1 MSESSVDDRAGRPA
15 GSLAA
20 RAQSLPVPAVRRAR
34 RAVLAL
40 AVALSAAVIG
50 ACGPPPLRQPD
61 FERAWLVP
69 ANVLQR
75 WHEAKDRLGPTFAGT
90 PAWRTEMEF
99 LERELRERGVRI
111 LPREP
116 VSYARWHTADDPAA
130 GRWSLAVDGK
140 PVEVASYWAYS
151 GATSEAG
158 VTAPL
163 VLYDPKAPGDLEG
176 KIVVFQVP
184 ALPEPLPPV
193 FQPPAREF
201 ATVDL
206 GAPGLATDQWYQSNY
221 PTRFGRWDEVLRK
234 GGAAGGLVVFD
245 MGPGR
250 ARGLYTFPLLS
261 AEPVGVPGLYLDR
274 EAGRGVIAAAQAG
287 RSATLRLLAETTKTD
302 AWFLAGVLPG
312 RDFGTDEDE
321 LVLLVTHTD
330 GPNLTQENGPLAI
343 LAVVDWLAKVTAL
356 ERRRSVLVL
365 LDPQH
370 YMPGRHLV
378 DWYAKHPEIERR
390 IVAGIVVEQL
400 GQREYVERDGQFV
413 PSGRPETTLLF
424 AQDNPRLVQMA
435 IDAVVAEGL
444 PRTEVRVPARGQGQ
458 WSGLRD
464 VIDRRIP
471 GFGTSTDMSAYW
483 STAPGIESFDSE
495 LAYRQVAAITRLTL
509 GLMEADLAAIAIPD
523 RAKKHGTDPS
533 PPTP

>member
-1 MSESSVDDRAGRPA
+1 VDFDR
-15 GSLAA
+15 S
-20 RAQSLPVPAVRRAR
+20 
-34 RAVLAL
+34 
-40 AVALSAAVIG
+40 
-50 ACGPPPLRQPD
+50 
-61 FERAWLVP
+61 WLVP

-90 PAWRTEMEF
+90 PAWRTQMDF
-99 LERELRERGVRI
+99 LERELRERGVKI
-111 LPREP
+111 LPRET

-130 GRWSLAVDGK
+130 GRWSLVVDGR

-151 GATSEAG
+151 GSTPAEG
-158 VTAPL
+158 ITAPL
-163 VLYDPKAPGDLEG
+163 VLYDPKAPADLKG
-176 KIVVFQVP
+176 RIVVFRVP
-184 ALPEPLPPV
+184 PLPDPLPPV
-193 FQPPAREF
+193 FRPPAHEF
-201 ATVDL
+201 ATADL

-221 PTRFGRWDEVLRK
+221 PTRLGRWDEVLRK

-261 AEPVGVPGLYLDR
+261 AEPIGVPGLYLDR
-274 EAGRGVIAAAQAG
+274 EAGRAVVAAAQAG
-287 RSATLRLLAETTKTD
+287 GRATLRLLAETTPTE

-312 RDFGTDEDE
+312 RSFGTDEDE

-330 GPNLTQENGPLAI
+330 GPNLTQENGGLAI
-343 LAVVDWLAKVTAL
+343 LAMVDWLARVPQR

-378 DWYAKHPEIERR
+378 DWYEKHPDIAAR
-390 IVAGIVVEQL
+390 IVAGIGVEQI

-413 PSGRPETTLLF
+413 PSGRPEAFQVF

-458 WSGLRD
+458 WAGLGD
-464 VIDRRIP
+464 VAVKRRIP

-483 STAPGIESFDSE
+483 STAPGIASFDAA
-495 LAYRQVAAITRLTL
+495 LAERQVAMLTRLAL
-509 GLMEADLAAIAIPD
+509 GLMEADLADIALPD
-523 RAKKHGTDPS
+523 RAKRHDGG
-533 PPTP
+533 PPPPPP